1 MATFSLT
8 QDGDSFEFDVFGSV
22 TKDTMNV
29 GTWTTDAANNI
40 VVKQTDGTTMS
51 FTVDWAFNADNQ
63 LVLSAGGQPVFNFN
77 QVAGNRPFYATQ
89 NAVIKVRPDK
99 NHTFSFALRGT

>member
-8 QDGDSFEFDVFGSV
+8 QGTDSFDFDVFGSV
-22 TKDTMNV
+22 NEDGTNV
-29 GTWTTDAANNI
+29 GTWTTDASNNI
-40 VVKQTDGTTMS
+40 VVTKSDGTTIP

-77 QVAGNRPFYATQ
+77 TVAGNKPFYATQ

-99 NHTFSFALRGT
+99 